1 MTRTERAFR
10 VPRGTRTPLLAGLV
24 RGTLLGAVALGA
36 TVACEDPGARPTTT
50 VQATDSADQ
59 VLEGFS
65 HWVTQ
70 DGIRR
75 SEVQADTAYFYE
87 NTQLT
92 QLRNVRV
99 VFYDLNGKESSTLT
113 SKTGTY
119 RWQDGSMQANGKVVV
134 ISPDGRKLQTDTLKY
149 DNATNTISTN
159 THFIMDRGSDHL
171 EGQSFRSDPD
181 FKNVVTDKPVGRAG
195 DGLLLP
201 GQEKSP

>member
-1 MTRTERAFR
+1 VRASGQHGAVR
-10 VPRGTRTPLLAGLV
+10 RLAPAGLLAAAA
-24 RGTLLGAVALGA
+24 LLAALG
-36 TVACEDPGARPTTT
+36 CEDPGARPTTT

-65 HWVTQ
+65 HWVTK

-87 NTQLT
+87 NTQVT

-99 VFYDLNGKESSTLT
+99 VFYDLTGKESSTLT
-113 SKTGTY
+113 AKTGTY

-134 ISPDGRKLQTDTLKY
+134 VSPDGRKLQTDTLKY

-159 THFIMDRGSDHL
+159 THFIMDRGTDHL

-181 FKNVVTDKPVGRAG
+181 FKNVVTNKPVGRAG

-201 GQEKSP
+201 GQETPP

>member
-1 MTRTERAFR
+1 MTG
-10 VPRGTRTPLLAGLV
+10 PRMWGWAAGRL
-24 RGTLLGAVALGA
+24 ALGA
-36 TVACEDPGARPTTT
+36 AVLVLACEDPGAKPVTT

-65 HWVTQ
+65 HWVTK

-87 NTQLT
+87 STQVT
-92 QLRNVRV
+92 QLRNIRV
-99 VFYDLNGKESSTLT
+99 VFYDLSGKESSTLT
-113 SKTGTY
+113 AKAGTY

-159 THFIMDRGSDHL
+159 THFIMDRGTDHL

-181 FKNVVTDKPVGRAG
+181 FKNVVTNKPVGRAG
-195 DGLLLP
+195 DGVLLP
-201 GQEKSP
+201 GQGDQSP

>member
-1 MTRTERAFR
+1 MAGRRTGG
-10 VPRGTRTPLLAGLV
+10 GTAAGWL
-24 RGTLLGAVALGA
+24 ALGA
-36 TVACEDPGARPTTT
+36 AVLMLACEDPGAKPVTT
-50 VQATDSADQ
+50 VQAIDSADQ

-65 HWVTQ
+65 HWVTK

-87 NTQLT
+87 SSQVT

-99 VFYDLNGKESSTLT
+99 VFYDLTGKESSTLT

-159 THFIMDRGSDHL
+159 THFVMDRGTDHL

-181 FKNVVTDKPVGRAG
+181 FKNVVTNKPVGRAG
-195 DGLLLP
+195 DGVLLP
-201 GQEKSP
+201 GQGEPPP

>member
-1 MTRTERAFR
+1 MTRTGPAFR
-10 VPRGTRTPLLAGLV
+10 VPRGTWTPLLAGLV
-24 RGTLLGAVALGA
+24 RGTLLGAVVLGGA
-36 TVACEDPGARPTTT
+36 VACEDPGARPTTT